1 MWHSHRRE
9 KMSLSNSRALGG
21 ITLLGEDVDPDYPD
35 AASVMASLLYVSTI
49 YIKKPSHDL
58 AKLALR
64 LAETLMMP
72 EYAESE
78 LICTVS
84 RRMCV
89 HWTRLINAYE
99 HQAS

>member
-1 MWHSHRRE
+1 
-9 KMSLSNSRALGG
+9 MSISNSYALNGM
-21 ITLLGEDVDPDYPD
+21 TLLGVDNDPDHPD

-64 LAETLMMP
+64 LTETLMTP

-89 HWTRLINAYE
+89 HWTRLINEYE
-99 HQAS
+99 HKANN